1 MIIKF
6 TIPGE
11 PVSKGR
17 PRFTRTGFAYT
28 DKRTA
33 KFENLVRLAYSETY
47 PDRIPSDAPV
57 SISVDAYFSIPKSWS
72 KKKKADAAD
81 NILRKTTKPDIDNV
95 VKSVSDG
102 LNGVAWRD
110 DSQICE
116 LHSWKGFSENPR
128 TEVEIDFKEE
138 DE

>member
-17 PRFTRTGFAYT
+17 PRFTRKGFAYT

-33 KFENLVRLAYSETY
+33 KFENLVRLAYSETF
-47 PDRIPSDAPV
+47 PDRIPSEAPV
-57 SISVDAYFSIPKSWS
+57 ALSVDAYFSIPKSWS
-72 KKKKADAAD
+72 KKKREDAANHILLKTSRPDLD
-81 NILRKTTKPDIDNV
+81 NI

-110 DSQICE
+110 DAQICM
-116 LHSWKGFSENPR
+116 LNSWKGFSENPR
-128 TEVEIDFKEE
+128 TEVVINFEE
-138 DE
+138 ESE